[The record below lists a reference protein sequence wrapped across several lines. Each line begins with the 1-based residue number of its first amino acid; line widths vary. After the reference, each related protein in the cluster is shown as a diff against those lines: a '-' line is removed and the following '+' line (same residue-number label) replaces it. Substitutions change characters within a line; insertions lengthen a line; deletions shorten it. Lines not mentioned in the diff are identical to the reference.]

1 VMGKLQIEASRLVAK
16 PDEVVSLANQARGI
30 VDRGINRALSQAA
43 TPEMANAMLRGI
55 FADAPEIAE
64 RGERA
69 AEQAAMAAEVLATA
83 LARARN
89 QDPNANKAAFT
100 ELFKQF
106 EAPSAYV
113 PSQFVAAMKKVEGS
127 VR

>member
-1 VMGKLQIEASRLVAK
+1 M
-16 PDEVVSLANQARGI
+16 
-30 VDRGINRALSQAA
+30 A
-43 TPEMANAMLRGI
+43 TGVLRGI
-55 FADAPEIAE
+55 FTDVPQIAE

-83 LARARN
+83 IARGRN
-89 QDPNANKAAFT
+89 QDAAAIRPAFT

-106 EAPSAYV
+106 ESPSAYA
-113 PSQFVAAMKKVEGS
+113 PAQFIAAMKKVEGT